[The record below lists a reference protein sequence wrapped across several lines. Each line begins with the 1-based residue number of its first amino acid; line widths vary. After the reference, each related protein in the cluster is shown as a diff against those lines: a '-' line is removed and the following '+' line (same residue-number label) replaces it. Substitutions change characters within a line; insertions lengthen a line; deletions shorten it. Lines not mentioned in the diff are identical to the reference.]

1 MSVLKSV
8 LSFLSDASWPILFL
22 VFGLVMLLAPYDKVK
37 EIFPNLSSQKAIR
50 IVGGVLV
57 VIAILCGI
65 LLAMDLL
72 AM

>member
-1 MSVLKSV
+1 MSI
-8 LSFLSDASWPILFL
+8 LSFLSDAVWPILFL
-22 VFGLVMLLAPYDKVK
+22 VFGLIMLFAPYDKVQ
-37 EIFPNLSSQKAIR
+37 EIFPNLSSKKAIR

-57 VIAILCGI
+57 VIAIICGI